1 MAKFRS
7 FALWVEDQGVTGAYD
22 PQATAEY
29 IPGQSLQ
36 STGKNAKDSTAAD
49 PNKTG
54 PYTGPIHTF
63 TISEGSRT

>member
-1 MAKFRS
+1 M
-7 FALWVEDQGVTGAYD
+7 TGAYD